1 MLPMVLLLR
10 YSVCSAASLR
20 LSLLLLP
27 PPFAIAKPSTISK
40 LPSLGRVFKFKFAAA
55 AAGAPGN
62 FGFLVVFGVSKV
74 FLFAP

>member
-20 LSLLLLP
+20 LSLLLP

-55 AAGAPGN
+55 AGAPSN